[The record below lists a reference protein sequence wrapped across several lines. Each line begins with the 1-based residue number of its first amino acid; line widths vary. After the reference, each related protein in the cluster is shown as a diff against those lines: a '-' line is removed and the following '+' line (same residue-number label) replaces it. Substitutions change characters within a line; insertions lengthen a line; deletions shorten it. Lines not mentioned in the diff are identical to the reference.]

1 VSGLFSK
8 INANN
13 FQLTVRD
20 TFLREN
26 VFLSYDQEKAQMVKK
41 NTTRPV
47 KLKNDQILLNPS
59 NSETTCIKS
68 RKKILE

>member
-13 FQLTVRD
+13 FQLTVRE

-41 NTTRPV
+41 
-47 KLKNDQILLNPS
+47 KH
-59 NSETTCIKS
+59 NSAHEIKKRS
-68 RKKILE
+68 DLIESQ